1 MQRPNVDACKLR
13 PELVNLD
20 PDTQLAMIRA
30 CHEADIGLLIETE
43 SRRKTLAEHIRRCD
57 QIVQPK

>member
-1 MQRPNVDACKLR
+1 MERPTAEACKLR

-20 PDTQLAMIRA
+20 LDTQLAMIRA

-43 SRRKTLAEHIRRCD
+43 TRRKTLTEHIRKCR
-57 QIVQPK
+57 

>member
-1 MQRPNVDACKLR
+1 MERPAAGSCKLR

-20 PDTQLAMIRA
+20 LDTQLAMIRA

-43 SRRKTLAEHIRRCD
+43 SRRKTLAEHIRRCENSH
-57 QIVQPK
+57 